1 MFSHY
6 HYQKCRRE
14 PARRRGPNN
23 AHKCVEPSLEK
34 HPNIGNQDFLHPIP
48 NEGYS
53 YGIIWGVPKMVVT
66 THMDAYFL
74 PRNFLWIHWT
84 HFDGCQLKKAQNPCH
99 CLKPAA
105 NRSSRTVR
113 TWAQK
118 QVLLVLSSHRQR
130 CWVPCHSNASHQPA
144 DASACTTWWRKL
156 WIRGIDNN
164 NFSETVET
172 WSSCSIHVNAI
183 SFMYLRQCVCVDIRR
198 FKSLNKHK
206 HTHIY

>member
-6 HYQKCRRE
+6 HYQNCRRE
-14 PARRRGPNN
+14 PAGRRGPKN

-34 HPNIGNQDFLHPIP
+34 HPNIGNNQRF
-48 NEGYS
+48 
-53 YGIIWGVPKMVVT
+53 IWNHMIL
-66 THMDAYFL
+66 HMDAYFL

-84 HFDGCQLKKAQNPCH
+84 HFDGCQPKKAQNPCH
-99 CLKPAA
+99 GLKPAA
-105 NRSSRTVR
+105 NRNSRTVR

-118 QVLLVLSSHRQR
+118 QVLLVLSSHRQQ

-164 NFSETVET
+164 NLSETMET
-172 WSSCSIHVNAI
+172 WSSFYAS
-183 SFMYLRQCVCVDIRR
+183 VCVDIRR

-206 HTHIY
+206 HTHVYQYIHNIS

>member
-1 MFSHY
+1 MHTNVWSRAWKNTPTLGTRIFCIQSQMKDIHM
-6 HYQKCRRE
+6 E
-14 PARRRGPNN
+14 
-23 AHKCVEPSLEK
+23 
-34 HPNIGNQDFLHPIP
+34 
-48 NEGYS
+48 S
-53 YGIIWGVPKMVVT
+53 YGGFQKWWYPTTMGFPTKNDHFGVFRGYP
-66 THMDAYFL
+66 
-74 PRNFLWIHWT
+74 NFWNHPY
-84 HFDGCQLKKAQNPCH
+84 GCIFFAQEFSLNSLNAFRWMSTKKAQNPCH

-164 NFSETVET
+164 NFFGNLVL
-172 WSSCSIHVNAI
+172 I
-183 SFMYLRQCVCVDIRR
+183 LRQCVRR
-198 FKSLNKHK
+198 Y
-206 HTHIY
+206 T